1 MVVLLYT
8 MKLPQQIKSRIIVI
22 TGVIVLLLVII
33 SVMLNI
39 SIEFLNRK
47 LINENKVST
56 ENTARILSNSL
67 TASSDSLNLSS
78 ILLKDSLNKTEETI
92 IEKSLSAFSKNIFL
106 NIQGTEGGFF
116 LISLDEF
123 TGYSYPSSPPPVP
136 LFGPPPRSYQIIKD
150 QVIQSIERKEVIT
163 GIHKFDPAVFPLTTA
178 PVWIKGKLVGVAWT
192 RIHIERDLPIL
203 KFKEIANIAASIAIV
218 GFIVILF
225 ITFSLRSRIEE
236 IKRGLEKVQIDSTY
250 RLKDQPGMFGFIS
263 HSINRMVESLQEEN
277 RRRQELERE
286 LHQKDKLASLGK
298 LVAGVA
304 HEVKTPLAI
313 IKTRIQMWEREL
325 KKLDSQEHSK
335 IITQDS
341 IQLVV
346 NEINRLSN
354 LVKRLLIFSKPVSSK
369 FTKNEINNILTKT
382 ISLVGEEFTDKKIV
396 MSSNF
401 DENIPAFLFDPNAL
415 EQVFINLYMNSLEA
429 MPDGGE
435 IHVKTILNK
444 GNKAVEILLEDT
456 GSGIPEEAMNK
467 VFDPFFSTKQ
477 HGAGLGLSI
486 AYEVIT
492 MHRGKIEFLQPGETG
507 TICKITLPIE

>member
-1 MVVLLYT
+1 
-8 MKLPQQIKSRIIVI
+8 MKLPQEIKSRITVI
-22 TGVIVLLLVII
+22 TGIIVLLLVII
-33 SVMLNI
+33 TVMLNI

-47 LINENKVST
+47 LINENKFYT
-56 ENTARILSNSL
+56 ENTAKSLSNSL
-67 TASSDSLNLSS
+67 ATSADNLQLTSL
-78 ILLKDSLNKTEETI
+78 LLKDSLAKSEERTLD
-92 IEKSLSAFSKNIFL
+92 KSLSLFSKSIFKNIP
-106 NIQGTEGGFF
+106 GTEGGFF
-116 LISLDEF
+116 LISLNEF

-150 QVIQSIERKEVIT
+150 QVLQSIQYKEVIT
-163 GIHKFDPAVFPLTTA
+163 HIHKFDPAVFPLTTS
-178 PVWIKGKLVGVAWT
+178 PVWIKNKLIGVAWT

-203 KFKEIANIAASIAIV
+203 KFKEIANIAAGVAIL
-218 GFIVILF
+218 GFIIILF

-250 RLKDQPGMFGFIS
+250 RLKNQPGMFGFIS
-263 HSINRMVESLQEEN
+263 QSINRMVESLQEEN

-286 LHQKDKLASLGK
+286 LHQHDKMASLGK

-325 KKLDSQEHSK
+325 KKLDSPEHSK

-369 FTKNEINNILTKT
+369 FTKNDVNNLLTKT
-382 ISLVGEEFTDKKIV
+382 LSLMEDDFAEKRVFLTSDL
-396 MSSNF
+396 
-401 DENIPAFLFDPNAL
+401 DPRIPMFLFDPNAL
-415 EQVFINLYMNSLEA
+415 EQVFINLYMNSIEA
-429 MPDGGE
+429 MPGGGE
-435 IHVKTILNK
+435 ISLKTNMNNDCK
-444 GNKAVEILLEDT
+444 VVEILLKDSGTGIQEDVV
-456 GSGIPEEAMNK
+456 NK

-492 MHRGKIEFLQPGETG
+492 MHRGKIEFLKPDEAG
-507 TICKITLPIE
+507 TICKITLPTE

>member
-1 MVVLLYT
+1 

-22 TGVIVLLLVII
+22 TGMIVLLLVII
-33 SVMLNI
+33 TVGLNI
-39 SIEFLNRK
+39 SIEFFNRK
-47 LINENKVST
+47 LINDNKVYT
-56 ENTARILSNSL
+56 ENTARALSNSISL
-67 TASSDSLNLSS
+67 SSDSLQLTS
-78 ILLKDSLNKTEETI
+78 ILLKDSLSQSEKTLLDS
-92 IEKSLSAFSKNIFL
+92 SLSVFSKKIFINIP
-106 NIQGTEGGFF
+106 GTEGGFY
-116 LISLDEF
+116 LISLNEF
-123 TGYSYPSSPPPVP
+123 TGYSYPSSPPPIP

-150 QVIQSIERKEVIT
+150 QVLKSIQRKEVIT
-163 GIHKFDPAVFPLTTA
+163 GIHKFDPAVFPLTTS
-178 PVWIKGKLVGVAWT
+178 PVWIKSKLIGIAWT

-203 KFKEIANIAASIAIV
+203 KFKEIANIAAGIAIL

-236 IKRGLEKVQIDSTY
+236 IKQGLEKVQVDSTY

-263 HSINRMVESLQEEN
+263 QSINKMVESLQEEN
-277 RRRQELERE
+277 NKRQELERE
-286 LHQKDKLASLGK
+286 LHQHDKMASLGK

-325 KKLDSQEHSK
+325 KKLDSPEHSK
-335 IITQDS
+335 IITQES

-354 LVKRLLIFSKPVSSK
+354 LVKRLLVFSKPVASK
-369 FTKNEINNILTKT
+369 FTKNDLNNVLAKT
-382 ISLVGEEFTDKKIV
+382 LSLVGDDFTEKKITL
-396 MSSNF
+396 STEF
-401 DENIPAFLFDPNAL
+401 DSKIPAILFDPNAL
-415 EQVFINLYMNSLEA
+415 EQVFINLYMNSIEA
-429 MPDGGE
+429 MPDGGNLYL
-435 IHVKTILNK
+435 KTILHK
-444 GNKAVEILLEDT
+444 SCKVVEIILEDT
-456 GSGIPEEAMNK
+456 GSGIPVDVMNK

-507 TICKITLPIE
+507 TICKITLPTD